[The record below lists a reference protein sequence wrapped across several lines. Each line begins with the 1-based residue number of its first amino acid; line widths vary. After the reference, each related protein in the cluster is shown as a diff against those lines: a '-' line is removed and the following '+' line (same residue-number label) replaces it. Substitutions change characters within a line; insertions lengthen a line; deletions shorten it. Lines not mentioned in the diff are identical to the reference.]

1 MNSLY
6 FSLLGTLVS
15 ATALLAEEPILVSRE
30 LLSELRAEAARSH
43 PAVAAA
49 NARAAAALLDV
60 NGVRLWDDPTVGLSV
75 MIADRMMRRDDG
87 DIRLSFEQPLP
98 RRGLFD
104 ATRDKAAA
112 LGRAE
117 RETARTSRQTIAA
130 TAAKNAIEL
139 ALADEAIILQAAQIE
154 WLKTMAENARQ
165 QAANPDASAASG
177 LRLETELAREQ
188 QILKAAQRSR
198 ESMAQRLNL
207 SLGRPL
213 DRPWPPLRLPADPG
227 PVPVPE
233 AEVARVAYSNPRV
246 RALREMAG
254 AAAAETRVA
263 NQEQKPQ
270 FTVGVDS
277 SLYSGGDLRSIDVGI
292 KMTLPWFNEPTYR
305 ARVESAASRERAA
318 GSDIEAARLE
328 VAAEVLAAAT
338 EAANAA
344 EQAHAYSGE
353 IHERA
358 TQARQSIEAAWISA
372 TATLADL
379 LESNRALFSIR
390 LEQRRF
396 IAIQAAATEDLNA
409 LVPPPSSS
417 SK

>member
-1 MNSLY
+1 
-6 FSLLGTLVS
+6 
-15 ATALLAEEPILVSRE
+15 
-30 LLSELRAEAARSH
+30 
-43 PAVAAA
+43 
-49 NARAAAALLDV
+49 
-60 NGVRLWDDPTVGLSV
+60 
-75 MIADRMMRRDDG
+75 
-87 DIRLSFEQPLP
+87 
-98 RRGLFD
+98 
-104 ATRDKAAA
+104 
-112 LGRAE
+112 
-117 RETARTSRQTIAA
+117 
-130 TAAKNAIEL
+130 
-139 ALADEAIILQAAQIE
+139 
-154 WLKTMAENARQ
+154 
-165 QAANPDASAASG
+165 
-177 LRLETELAREQ
+177 
-188 QILKAAQRSR
+188 
-198 ESMAQRLNL
+198 
-207 SLGRPL
+207 
-213 DRPWPPLRLPADPG
+213 
-227 PVPVPE
+227 
-233 AEVARVAYSNPRV
+233 
-246 RALREMAG
+246 MAG

>member
-1 MNSLY
+1 MKSLY
-6 FSLLGTLVS
+6 LLLGTLVS
-15 ATALLAEEPILVSRE
+15 ATTLLAEEPTLISRE
-30 LLSELRAEAARSH
+30 FLRELRAEAARKH

-49 NARAAAALLDV
+49 NARAAAALKDIG
-60 NGVRLWDDPTVGLSV
+60 GVRLWDDPTVGLSV

-87 DIRLSFEQPLP
+87 DIRLSFEQALP

-117 RETARTSRQTIAA
+117 RETARTSRQSISA

-139 ALADEAIILQAAQIE
+139 ALADESIILQSAQIE

-165 QAANPDASAASG
+165 QAANPDGSAASG

-188 QILKAAQRSR
+188 QILNAAQRSR
-198 ESMAQRLNL
+198 ASLAQRLNL

-213 DRPWPPLRLPADPG
+213 DRAWPRLRLPADPG
-227 PVPVPE
+227 PVPVPQ
-233 AEVARVAYSNPRV
+233 AEVARVAYANPRV

-254 AAAAETRVA
+254 AAAADKRMA
-263 NQEQKPQ
+263 DQEQKPQ
-270 FTVGVDS
+270 FSVGVDS
-277 SLYSGGDLRSIDVGI
+277 SLYSGGDLRSTGI
-292 KMTLPWFNEPTYR
+292 GVKMTLPWFNEPTYR
-305 ARVESAASRERAA
+305 ARIDSATSRERAA

-328 VAAEVLAAAT
+328 VAAEVLAIAT

-344 EQAHAYSGE
+344 EQARAYSGE
-353 IHERA
+353 INERA
-358 TQARQSIEAAWISA
+358 MQARQSIEAAWISA

-396 IAIQAAATEDLNA
+396 IAIQQAAIEDLNA
-409 LVPPPSSS
+409 LVPPPSPS

>member
-1 MNSLY
+1 MKSLY
-6 FSLLGTLVS
+6 YLLGTFVS
-15 ATALLAEEPILVSRE
+15 ATVLFAEEPTLVSRK
-30 LLSELRAEAARSH
+30 LLTELRAEAARSH

-49 NARAAAALLDV
+49 NARAGAARQDIS
-60 NGVRLWDDPTVGLSV
+60 GVRLWDDPSVGLSV

-117 RETARTSRQTIAA
+117 GETARTSRHQVAA

-139 ALADEAIILQAAQIE
+139 ALADESIVLQAAQIE
-154 WLKTMAENARQ
+154 WLKTMTENARQ
-165 QAANPDASAASG
+165 QAANPNGSAASG

-188 QILKAAQRSR
+188 LILSAAQRSR
-198 ESMAQRLNL
+198 ASLAQRLNL

-213 DRPWPPLRLPADPG
+213 DAAWPTLRLPVDPG
-227 PVPVPE
+227 PVPVPQT
-233 AEVARVAYSNPRV
+233 EVSRVAFANPRV

-254 AAAAETRVA
+254 AAAADTRIA
-263 NQEQKPQ
+263 DQEQKPQ
-270 FTVGVDS
+270 FSVGVDS
-277 SLYSGGDLRSIDVGI
+277 NLYSGGDFRSTGIGI
-292 KMTLPWFNEPTYR
+292 KMTLPWFNEPSYR
-305 ARVESAASRERAA
+305 ARIASANSREKAA
-318 GSDIEAARLE
+318 GGDIEAARLE
-328 VAAEVLAAAT
+328 VATEVLAVAT

-344 EQAHAYSGE
+344 EQARAYSGE

-358 TQARQSIEAAWISA
+358 VQARQSIEAAWISA

-396 IAIQAAATEDLNA
+396 IAIQFAAIEDLNA

-417 SK
+417 SSK